1 MTTSRDTMKA
11 TVIKEFGNFDVLK
24 YEDIKMPKTR
34 AGHVLIKVL
43 AAGVNRLDHYIREGS
58 IVPEL
63 AFPHIL
69 GADAAGEIAELGEG
83 VTGFKIGER
92 VIVVPGYPQKQEE
105 TNIRPTVVAP
115 SFALPGLHIS
125 GTYTQYMEVPSYAVV
140 KDETGWKPEEVATL
154 PIALATAVHALR
166 EIGEVKAD
174 HKVLIHSGASGS
186 GSMQIQV
193 AKALGTQVAT
203 TVRSD
208 AKADLAKKAGADLVI
223 NTRKDDFV
231 EQVKE
236 WTGGLGADVVI
247 DNLAGDVLAKS
258 IEATKPMGVIVA
270 FGFAAGP
277 EVKFDI
283 RTLFF
288 AQKTLRG
295 TMASD
300 PEDFQLGLEF
310 VRKGKVKP
318 MLDRTLPLSQ
328 AAEAHRLIANNEVA
342 GNIVLSPW
350 AEV

>member
-1 MTTSRDTMKA
+1 MKV
-11 TVIKEFGNFDVLK
+11 TVIKEFGDFDVLK
-24 YEDIKMPKTR
+24 YEDIERPKPRT
-34 AGHVLIKVL
+34 GHVLIKVL

-63 AFPHIL
+63 SFPHIL

-83 VTGFKIGER
+83 VTGFEIGER
-92 VIVVPGYPQKQEE
+92 VIVAPGYPQKQEE

-115 SFALPGLHIS
+115 SFALPGLHVS
-125 GTYTQYMEVPSYAVV
+125 GTYTQYMEVPSYAAV
-140 KDETGWKPEEVATL
+140 KDETGLKPEEVATL
-154 PIALATAVHALR
+154 PVALATAVHAIR
-166 EIGEVKAD
+166 EIGEVKAG

-186 GSMQIQV
+186 GSMQIQI

-208 AKADLAKKAGADLVI
+208 AKAELAKKAGADLVI
-223 NTRKDDFV
+223 NTREEDFI

-247 DNLAGDVLAKS
+247 DNLAGDVLGKS

-283 RTLFF
+283 RSLFF
-288 AQKTLRG
+288 TQKKLCG
-295 TMASD
+295 SMASD
-300 PEDFQLGLEF
+300 PEDLQFGLELI
-310 VRKGKVKP
+310 RKGKVKP

-328 AAEAHRLIANNEVA
+328 TAEAHRLIATNQVA
-342 GNIVLSPW
+342 GNIALLPW